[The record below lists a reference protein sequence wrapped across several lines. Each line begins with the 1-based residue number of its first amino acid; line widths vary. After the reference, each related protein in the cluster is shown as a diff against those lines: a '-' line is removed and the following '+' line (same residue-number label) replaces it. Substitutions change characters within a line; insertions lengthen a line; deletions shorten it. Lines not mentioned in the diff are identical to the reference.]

1 MKNKDRIKEN
11 AKFFQ
16 QLMTGS
22 NIIYKKAHIFIYPKN
37 DISLDKHIHVLWVSY
52 VQAKMMGLM
61 QNLSP
66 A

>member
-11 AKFFQ
+11 PKFFQ
-16 QLMTGS
+16 QFMTGS

-37 DISLDKHIHVLWVSY
+37 DTSLDKHIHVLWVSY

-61 QNLSP
+61 KNLSS